1 MRWDLVALVTGESFQ
16 AAAITQTNGRTFF
29 FLLYALSQ
37 AACVWCSSDLCV
49 TFPRASLRELGLSCA
64 GEEPRWRVFSR
75 SCFPA
80 AHLCAQSTL
89 LCGSIL
95 LAPARRPGPTQ
106 SRLRR
111 GVRGTGR
118 PFHGGRG
125 RCQEKFPAGAGTGPK
140 GGQGSRDRAKAQ
152 GARPL
157 GAVGR

>member
-89 LCGSIL
+89 CVGASSS
-95 LAPARRPGPTQ
+95 PPPGAQ
-106 SRLRR
+106 
-111 GVRGTGR
+111 GR
-118 PFHGGRG
+118 PR
-125 RCQEKFPAGAGTGPK
+125 AG
-140 GGQGSRDRAKAQ
+140 
-152 GARPL
+152 
-157 GAVGR
+157 